1 MGYIDPGLFGL
12 LSQIGVVFF
21 LVIVTGFTFF
31 SKTIKKIFRKI
42 FKGGKEEIKP
52 ED

>member
-21 LVIVTGFTFF
+21 LVVVTGFTFF
-31 SKTIKKIFRKI
+31 SKTIKRIFTKVFKI
-42 FKGGKEEIKP
+42 GKDEVKP